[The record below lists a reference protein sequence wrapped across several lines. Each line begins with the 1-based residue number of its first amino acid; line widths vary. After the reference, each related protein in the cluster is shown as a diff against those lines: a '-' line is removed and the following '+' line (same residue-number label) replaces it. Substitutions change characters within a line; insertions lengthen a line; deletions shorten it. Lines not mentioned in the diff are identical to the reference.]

1 MAGWLGRLVR
11 GETAT
16 RPPGAVLRRADAEL
30 LPMFASAGR
39 DDVVERLL
47 EAGVPL
53 HSRGID
59 EGTALHYAGMWGRGS
74 TVELLL
80 ARGAEPNLIAGPPEH
95 PANALGWT
103 AFGSRALDG
112 DGERVE
118 GYVAAARALLAAGAS
133 VTAGMAEIAADD
145 VAVLLEEAEP
155 RDERL

>member
-1 MAGWLGRLVR
+1 
-11 GETAT
+11 
-16 RPPGAVLRRADAEL
+16 
-30 LPMFASAGR
+30 MFASAGL
-39 DDVVERLL
+39 DDAVERLL

-53 HSRGID
+53 LSRGID
-59 EGTALHYAGMWGRGS
+59 GGTALHYAGMWGRGS

-80 ARGAEPNLIAGPPEH
+80 ARGAEPNLIAGPPER